1 MAVHGIAEFDGTFS
15 SVSKSDGIF
24 YTVDGFS
31 ICDGTFLAVLQN
43 DGTGPG
49 TAKFDGTFL
58 RVLKY
63 DGSATEKYRI
73 TNDEILDST
82 CRAAI
87 KHAGSTP
94 LMFLHTYIER
104 TNGGYSNRRTVK
116 LTNSPAS
123 RETTF
128 IHLAPK

>member
-1 MAVHGIAEFDGTFS
+1 MTA
-15 SVSKSDGIF
+15 
-24 YTVDGFS
+24 DGFS
-31 ICDGTFLAVLQN
+31 VFDGTFLAVLQN

-49 TAKFDGTFL
+49 TAKFDGTFF

-87 KHAGSTP
+87 KHAGATP
-94 LMFLHTYIER
+94 LMFLHTYIE
-104 TNGGYSNRRTVK
+104 RRTVK

-128 IHLAPK
+128 RHLAPK